1 MTQQA
6 QSNDNTF
13 VGIMIMKDGKWTPHS
28 KFDMGALGSALLKA
42 KELDKDTD
50 FGGVKVLKMSPGQ
63 TGGSKEVWVS
73 PRFEAR
79 MKAQSEA
86 NLRDGETRTREQ
98 FANAYQERKAQ
109 ARRK

>member
-1 MTQQA
+1 MTEQA

-28 KFDMGALGSALLKA
+28 KFDIGALGSALLQA
-42 KELDKDTD
+42 KELDKDTECD
-50 FGGVKVLKMSPGQ
+50 GVKVLKMSPGQ
-63 TGGSKEVWVS
+63 AGGSKEVWVS

-86 NLRDGETRTREQ
+86 KLRDGESQTREQ

-109 ARRK
+109 SRRN